1 MLELHKASMETCIAG
16 VCADLNLVKAKLDT
30 IVAKLEDFIVAT
42 DREAS
47 VNAKPL
53 INVIDLQ
60 THSMVP

>member
-1 MLELHKASMETCIAG
+1 METCIAG

-30 IVAKLEDFIVAT
+30 IVAQLKDFIVAT

-53 INVIDLQ
+53 INVIDVQ
-60 THSMVP
+60 RHSMVP